1 MSTELLPLFPLDVVL
16 FPGMPLPL
24 HIFEPRYKLMIG
36 HCREQQQEFGVVLAR
51 KRGLAPPATGL
62 ADVGCSAEI
71 LKVIKEYPDG
81 RLDILTVGQNRFR
94 LLQVFEDLPYLQ
106 GRVDFLFGEESE
118 EVPAPVRL
126 SELFEE
132 AFLLT
137 GNAGDLP
144 QPQGGMAWSFHIA
157 MLLPLALDT
166 RQVLLELES
175 EAERQHRLETY
186 LEEWLPQARR
196 AAQLK
201 EKAGSNGHG

>member
-1 MSTELLPLFPLDVVL
+1 
-16 FPGMPLPL
+16 MPLPL

-51 KRGLAPPATGL
+51 KRGPAEL
-62 ADVGCSAEI
+62 GCSAEI

-106 GRVDFLFGEESE
+106 GRVEFLFEESVE
-118 EVPAPVRL
+118 EEAPAPVRL
-126 SELFEE
+126 SEFFEE
-132 AFLLT
+132 SFLLA
-137 GNAGDLP
+137 GNAADPP
-144 QPQGGMAWSFHIA
+144 QPQGGMPWSFHIA
-157 MLLPLALDT
+157 MLLPLPLET
-166 RQVLLELES
+166 KQTLLELES
-175 EAERQHRLETY
+175 EAERQRRLETY

>member
-1 MSTELLPLFPLDVVL
+1 MSTDLLPLFPLEVVL

-24 HIFEPRYKLMIG
+24 HIFEPRYKLLIA
-36 HCREQQQEFGVVLAR
+36 HCREQQLEFGVVLSR
-51 KRGLAPPATGL
+51 KRGPAE
-62 ADVGCSAEI
+62 VGCSAEI

-106 GRVDFLFGEESE
+106 GRVDFLFEDENAEEA
-118 EVPAPVRL
+118 PAPVRL

-137 GNAGDLP
+137 GNAAAPP
-144 QPQGGMAWSFHIA
+144 QPQGGMPWSFHIA
-157 MLLPLALDT
+157 MLLPLTLDT
-166 RQVLLELES
+166 KQLLLELES
-175 EAERQHRLETY
+175 EGERQRRLETY

-196 AAQLK
+196 AAHLK
-201 EKAGSNGHG
+201 EKASGNGHG